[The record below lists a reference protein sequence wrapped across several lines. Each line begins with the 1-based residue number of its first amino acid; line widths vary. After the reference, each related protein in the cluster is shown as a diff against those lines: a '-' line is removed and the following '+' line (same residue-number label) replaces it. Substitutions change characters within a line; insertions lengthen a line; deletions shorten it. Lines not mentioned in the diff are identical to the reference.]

1 MLPPLSNLITL
12 TFRSKAEIYQT
23 RGGGRGTRKSLA
35 NLFDDANRLLLS
47 KKVLTKIKGGSPGLV
62 VKEED

>member
-1 MLPPLSNLITL
+1 MFPPLSNLITL

-23 RGGGRGTRKSLA
+23 RGGGTRKSLA